1 MRRANTTL
9 ITIALTAFYACYV
22 SVVFAD
28 NTNDIIRREMLRRE
42 KIVKEVTKQ
51 NDNFEKYKN
60 KSEQKI
66 QGYRELISSI
76 KEQHV
81 KNAQAKGHIKPAP
94 QVVVFVSFSMPA
106 LSLKQIIQ
114 DASRYQIPVVVRGL
128 YENSFRKTIEKIFDL
143 VKENNKGGILIN
155 PNWFKGYDIKAVPAV
170 VVTDRVNGNKESKVD
185 KRTYNKEINKSDVV
199 YGNIPL
205 KRALTIIA
213 EQGSM
218 ADVAKNVLSRG
229 GA

>member
-9 ITIALTAFYACYV
+9 IIVSLTAFYVCYA

-42 KIVKEVTKQ
+42 KILREVTKQ

-60 KSEQKI
+60 KSKQKI
-66 QGYRELISSI
+66 QGYQELISSI
-76 KEQHV
+76 KGQYM
-81 KNAQAKGHIKPAP
+81 KKAQAKGHIKPVP
-94 QVVVFVSFSMPA
+94 QAVVFVSFNMPV

-114 DASRYQIPVVVRGL
+114 DAAHYQIPVVIRGL
-128 YENSFRKTIEKIFDL
+128 HENSFRKTIGKIFDL
-143 VKENNKGGILIN
+143 VKETNKGGVLIN
-155 PNWFKGYDIKAVPAV
+155 PNWFKEYDIKVVPAV
-170 VVTDRVNGNKESKVD
+170 VVTDGVNSNKETKANQKTDNREV
-185 KRTYNKEINKSDVV
+185 NKFDVV

-213 EQGSM
+213 EQGN
-218 ADVAKNVLSRG
+218 VAHIAKTILNRG

>member
-9 ITIALTAFYACYV
+9 IIVSLTAFYACYV

-51 NDNFEKYKN
+51 NYNFKKYKN
-60 KSEQKI
+60 KSKQKI
-66 QGYRELISSI
+66 QDYQELISSI
-76 KEQHV
+76 KEQHI
-81 KNAQAKGHIKPAP
+81 KNAQAKGLIKPMP
-94 QVVVFVSFSMPA
+94 QAIVFVSFSMPT

-114 DASRYQIPVVVRGL
+114 DAAHYQIPVVVRGL
-128 YENSFRKTIEKIFDL
+128 HENSFRKTIGRIFDL
-143 VKENNKGGILIN
+143 VKETNKGGVLIN
-155 PNWFKGYDIKAVPAV
+155 PNWFKEYDIKVAPAV
-170 VVTDRVNGNKESKVD
+170 VVADSINSNKESKID
-185 KRTYNKEINKSDVV
+185 KRTCNKEVNKFDVV

-213 EQGSM
+213 DKGSF
-218 ADVAKNVLSRG
+218 AHIAKTILNRG